1 MYYYAYI
8 DENNICTG
16 TYGFPTQV
24 TLDNYIYIGE
34 TDNADLVGMYY
45 NETTGDWEEPTY
57 FYAYLD
63 TDDVCISVQEYTS
76 EMSGT
81 RYIRL
86 DTLDQTLVGLWY
98 DRTDGTFKAVPIH
111 IQAEHSSSE
120 INYKDQDTWLDAIID
135 GKADA
140 TNVYSK
146 TEIDNMLENIE
157 GGTGAAGADG
167 EDGATFT
174 PSVSAEGVISWTND
188 KGLTNPTPVNIK
200 GADGVNGTNGANGVS
215 PTVAVSKTGTVTT
228 ITITDATGT
237 HTATINDG
245 AAGTD
250 ISAAQILEK
259 LATVDG
265 QNSGLDADKLDGHD
279 STYFATA
286 TQLAGKANT
295 DHTHT
300 GYASTDHTHAQS
312 EISGLEDALN
322 NKSDVTHG
330 HTGYAPETHYHTE
343 YASSSH
349 THSGYAS
356 SSHTH
361 SGYFSTSGGTI
372 TGETNFSGGL
382 VRLKGTQA
390 LYHSGS
396 MITLSSN
403 SLGTQIAGNAIYS
416 SVAISVSS
424 DERLKENIADV
435 DAQACIDFIKAID
448 VKTFNY
454 KGNKTPCV
462 GVIAQQ
468 LEKVS
473 PALAKRIVTKDEN
486 GMLGVKTSDLVFPL
500 IVAVQNLLKK

>member
-16 TYGFPTQV
+16 TYNFPTQV

-34 TDNADLVGMYY
+34 TDNPDLVGMYY
-45 NETTGDWEEPTY
+45 NETTGEWEEPSY
-57 FYAYLD
+57 IYAYLD
-63 TDDVCISVQEYTS
+63 TDDVCISVQQYTS

-86 DTLDQTLVGLWY
+86 ETLDQSLVGLWY

-111 IQAEHSSSE
+111 VSAEHSSSE
-120 INYKDQDTWLDAIID
+120 INYKDQDVWLDDILDA
-135 GKADA
+135 KANA
-140 TNVYSK
+140 TDVYTK
-146 TEIDNMLENIE
+146 TEVDTLLGNVE
-157 GGTGAAGADG
+157 GGTGTAGADG

-200 GADGVNGTNGANGVS
+200 GADGEDGTDGVS
-215 PTVAVSKTGTVTT
+215 PTVTISKTGTVTT
-228 ITITDATGT
+228 ITIVDATGT

-245 AAGTD
+245 ESGAD
-250 ISAAQILEK
+250 ITAAQVIEK
-259 LATVDG
+259 LLTVDG
-265 QNSGLDADKLDGHD
+265 SGSGLDADKLDGND
-279 STYFATA
+279 SSYFATA
-286 TQLAGKANT
+286 TQLADKASAEHSHTMSEVTGLTTALAGKSDT
-295 DHTHT
+295 THTHS
-300 GYASTDHTHAQS
+300 GYAT
-312 EISGLEDALN
+312 
-322 NKSDVTHG
+322 SD
-330 HTGYAPETHYHTE
+330 
-343 YASSSH
+343 H

-361 SGYFSTSGGTI
+361 TGYASSSHTHSDYLSTSGGTV

-382 VRLKGTQA
+382 VRLKGTQT

-403 SLGTQIAGNAIYS
+403 SLPTQIAGSAIYS
-416 SVAISVSS
+416 SKSISVSS

-435 DAQACIDFIKAID
+435 DAQACIDFINAID

-454 KGNKTPCV
+454 KNDETPCV

-468 LEKVS
+468 LKALS
-473 PALAKRIVTKDEN
+473 PELAKRLVTEDKD

-500 IVAVQNLLKK
+500 IVAVQALLNK